1 MISTCNLALPSLK
14 PHQFR
19 LYLLVG
25 GLPEAVKTF
34 NESRNITRVRAVQK
48 DIHELYRIDASQYDE
63 KKKLVIRKVY
73 DLIPSNMENR
83 KKRVFISDIEQTK
96 AHKQFSSYSQEFE
109 YLTNSGVAI
118 EVKAISNPKFPLRES
133 EEKNL
138 LKLYLND
145 VGLLTCLL
153 YSNNINAILQDKKSI
168 NLGSVY
174 ETVVAQELNAHGFK
188 MNYYDN
194 KSIGEVDFL
203 IDDYRNLT
211 VLPVEVKSGK
221 DYEIHRAL
229 DRFLSIKDYGITD
242 AVVLSNEREII
253 RDGGITYMHV
263 YYCMFYKLDF
273 EETDTIIPPMPIPG
287 SL

>member
-1 MISTCNLALPSLK
+1 M
-14 PHQFR
+14 
-19 LYLLVG
+19 
-25 GLPEAVKTF
+25 
-34 NESRNITRVRAVQK
+34 
-48 DIHELYRIDASQYDE
+48 
-63 KKKLVIRKVY
+63 
-73 DLIPSNMENR
+73 
-83 KKRVFISDIEQTK
+83 
-96 AHKQFSSYSQEFE
+96 
-109 YLTNSGVAI
+109 
-118 EVKAISNPKFPLRES
+118 
-133 EEKNL
+133 
-138 LKLYLND
+138 YLND
-145 VGLLTCLL
+145 VGLLTYLL

-211 VLPVEVKSGK
+211 VLPLKVKSGK

-242 AVVLSNEREII
+242 AVVLSN
-253 RDGGITYMHV
+253 DMPV

-273 EETDTIIPPMPIPG
+273 EETDTIIPPMPIPR
-287 SL
+287 SITELQSPLQK

>member
-1 MISTCNLALPSLK
+1 MRY
-14 PHQFR
+14 FR
-19 LYLLVG
+19 
-25 GLPEAVKTF
+25 
-34 NESRNITRVRAVQK
+34 
-48 DIHELYRIDASQYDE
+48 
-63 KKKLVIRKVY
+63 IRK
-73 DLIPSNMENR
+73 
-83 KKRVFISDIEQTK
+83 
-96 AHKQFSSYSQEFE
+96 A
-109 YLTNSGVAI
+109 
-118 EVKAISNPKFPLRES
+118 
-133 EEKNL
+133 
-138 LKLYLND
+138 
-145 VGLLTCLL
+145 
-153 YSNNINAILQDKKSI
+153 SI

-242 AVVLSNEREII
+242 AVVLSN
-253 RDGGITYMHV
+253 DMPV

>member
-1 MISTCNLALPSLK
+1 M
-14 PHQFR
+14 
-19 LYLLVG
+19 
-25 GLPEAVKTF
+25 
-34 NESRNITRVRAVQK
+34 
-48 DIHELYRIDASQYDE
+48 
-63 KKKLVIRKVY
+63 
-73 DLIPSNMENR
+73 
-83 KKRVFISDIEQTK
+83 
-96 AHKQFSSYSQEFE
+96 
-109 YLTNSGVAI
+109 
-118 EVKAISNPKFPLRES
+118 
-133 EEKNL
+133 
-138 LKLYLND
+138 YLND
-145 VGLLTCLL
+145 VGLLTYLL

-229 DRFLSIKDYGITD
+229 DRFLSIKDYGIKD
-242 AVVLSNEREII
+242 AVVLCNEREII
-253 RDGGITYMHV
+253 RDGGITYMPV

-273 EETDTIIPPMPIPG
+273 AETETIIPPMPIPE
-287 SL
+287 SVTELQSPLQK

>member
-1 MISTCNLALPSLK
+1 MS
-14 PHQFR
+14 
-19 LYLLVG
+19 Y
-25 GLPEAVKTF
+25 
-34 NESRNITRVRAVQK
+34 
-48 DIHELYRIDASQYDE
+48 
-63 KKKLVIRKVY
+63 
-73 DLIPSNMENR
+73 
-83 KKRVFISDIEQTK
+83 TK
-96 AHKQFSSYSQEFE
+96 
-109 YLTNSGVAI
+109 
-118 EVKAISNPKFPLRES
+118 
-133 EEKNL
+133 
-138 LKLYLND
+138 
-145 VGLLTCLL
+145 
-153 YSNNINAILQDKKSI
+153 SNNINAILQDKKSI

-242 AVVLSNEREII
+242 AVVLSN
-253 RDGGITYMHV
+253 DMPV